1 MFYLVKIRTNQEHE
15 RFHGAIALDPS
26 LRRNAMSKLMMRIA
40 SQLDSQTD
48 AVTYLKEA
56 SALLGLLT
64 VIYLWSLVAMALQ
77 S

>member
-1 MFYLVKIRTNQEHE
+1 
-15 RFHGAIALDPS
+15 
-26 LRRNAMSKLMMRIA
+26 MSKLMMRIA